1 MDFECTVA
9 RNQRGF
15 GIEVSDDN
23 VILSINPEGGARLSS
38 ANALQ
43 VGDLVVGLN
52 GQQLQGPMKD
62 YVSPGMAQMRLL
74 MRRPNPVAGLAVQ
87 TLTVVVDRGEQRLG
101 LMLDDS
107 NVVLEVKS
115 NSPAAGLIL
124 PGDQVMAL
132 DHVEL
137 GERRLAQVL
146 QPRPTHTFE
155 VCRYVQQ

>member
-1 MDFECTVA
+1 MQALA

-23 VILSINPEGGARLSS
+23 IILSINPEGGAAA
-38 ANALQ
+38 ANKLQ
-43 VGDLVVGLN
+43 VGDQVVGLN
-52 GQQLQGPMKD
+52 GQQLQGPMKNH
-62 YVSPGMAQMRLL
+62 VTPGMSQMRLL
-74 MRRPNPVAGLAVQ
+74 MRRPNPMGAGLAVQ
-87 TLTVVVDRGEQRLG
+87 TLTVVVNRGDKRLG

-107 NVVLEVKS
+107 NVVLEVKP

-132 DHVEL
+132 DYVEL

-146 QPRPTHTFE
+146 QPRPTHTFK
-155 VCRYVQQ
+155 VCRYVQR